1 VLQSFLKA
9 EQNTH
14 GSKCGDK
21 VSIRDCKKGHPDT
34 APPGDPSH
42 LPSPKADIIVDDKR
56 MLTGSWYS
64 CPLRGS
70 SRVWQIQRWMLTAY
84 HWTEHEVSNGRAR
97 ESNTGVE
104 GVCSLW
110 GRIIISTNQTPQ
122 SSQRL
127 NHQLR
132 STHGRTYYPS
142 HICTRAWPCWASMGD
157 YAHGPVKARC
167 PRVGEVRV
175 GRLEWVGRW
184 VITII
189 EAVGMGR

>member
-1 VLQSFLKA
+1 METKYRAETKGKA
-9 EQNTH
+9 TQ
-14 GSKCGDK
+14 
-21 VSIRDCKKGHPDT
+21 RL
-34 APPGDPSH
+34 SH
-42 LPSPKADIIVDDKR
+42 LRIHPIYSYQTQTLLWMPRSACRKEPDMAV
-56 MLTGSWYS
+56 SWEALPEPYKY
-64 CPLRGS
+64 RGE
-70 SRVWQIQRWMLTAY
+70 WMLTAY